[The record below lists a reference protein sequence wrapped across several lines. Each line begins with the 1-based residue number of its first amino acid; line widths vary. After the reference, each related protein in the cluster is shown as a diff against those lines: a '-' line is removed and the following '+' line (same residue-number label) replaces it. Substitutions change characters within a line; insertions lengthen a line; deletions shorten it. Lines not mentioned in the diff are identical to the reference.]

1 MSDMTRSAQ
10 KISACYAN
18 KGLQTLVL
26 GDDGEFCPTLLKPL
40 DRYGFL
46 SPFCGRNRVSV
57 RDCFLSV
64 KVVFVYK
71 LSIKPLWVQY
81 NSLMEIR
88 NFSIIAHVDHGKS
101 TLADRILEITSSV
114 SERNKRDQ
122 MLDTL
127 ELERERGITIKATP
141 VRLFYD
147 AKNGH
152 RYLFN
157 LIDTPGHVDFNYE
170 VSRALRA
177 CEGVLLVVDASQGV
191 EAQTI
196 QNAYLATD
204 NYLEVL
210 PIINKIDLPNAD
222 VPAAIAELEEVIG
235 IPGDH
240 AVAVSAKTGLNVEE
254 VLEAIVKYLPPPKGS
269 KDEPLSCLI
278 FDAVFDSYQGVIPFI
293 RLLDGSMKKGD
304 VIKIVSTGKTFE
316 VDRVGVFQPDLLV
329 TDSLSAGEV
338 GWFTAGIKDIADTQ
352 VGDTVTSASRPTKNV
367 IPGFKPAQPVV
378 FSGLYPTDSED
389 YPKLRE
395 ALEKL
400 RLNDA
405 AFSFEP
411 ETSEAL
417 GFGFRCGFLGL
428 LHADIVQAR
437 LEREFDLALI
447 ATAPAVIY
455 EIHTTDGKVTT
466 IQNPSELPDPTFI
479 DKILEP
485 YVKLTIYVPEEYVGN
500 IMGLIQDRRGIMKNM
515 IYHGRRVELRYEV
528 PFGEILYD
536 FHDKLKSLTRGHASM
551 DYEFLEY
558 REGSLAKIDIMVNNE
573 KVDALSIIAHRD
585 KAYAMGRK
593 IVDKMAEVI
602 PRQMF
607 VVPVQAAIGGKIL
620 ARATVKAFRK
630 DVLAKCYGG
639 DITRK
644 RKLLDKQ
651 KKGKERMKQLGTVE
665 VPQEAFLAVLASDE

>member
-1 MSDMTRSAQ
+1 
-10 KISACYAN
+10 
-18 KGLQTLVL
+18 
-26 GDDGEFCPTLLKPL
+26 
-40 DRYGFL
+40 
-46 SPFCGRNRVSV
+46 
-57 RDCFLSV
+57 
-64 KVVFVYK
+64 
-71 LSIKPLWVQY
+71 
-81 NSLMEIR
+81 MEIR

-101 TLADRILEITSSV
+101 TLADRILELTQTV

-127 ELERERGITIKATP
+127 DLERERGITIKATP
-141 VRLFYD
+141 VRLYYQ
-147 AKNGH
+147 AKNGK
-152 RYLFN
+152 RYMFN

-196 QNAYLATD
+196 QNAYLAID
-204 NYLEVL
+204 NDLEIL

-222 VPAAIAELEEVIG
+222 PAGAVAELEEVIG

-240 AVAVSAKTGLNVEE
+240 AVSVSAKTGENVAAI
-254 VLEAIVKYLPPPKGS
+254 LEAIVEHLPPPSG
-269 KDEPLSCLI
+269 DPDAPLSCLI
-278 FDAVFDSYQGVIPFI
+278 FDAVYDSYQGVIPFI
-293 RLLDGSMKKGD
+293 RVLEGTVKKGD
-304 VIKIVSTGKTFE
+304 VIKVVSTGKEFE
-316 VDRVGVFQPDLLV
+316 VDKVGFFEP
-329 TDSLSAGEV
+329 SLAVSDVLNPGEV
-338 GWFTAGIKDIADTQ
+338 GWLTASIKDIADTQ
-352 VGDTVTSASRPTKNV
+352 IGDTFTFAARPTKNIV
-367 IPGFKPAQPVV
+367 PGFKPAKPVV

-400 RLNDA
+400 SLNDA
-405 AFSFEP
+405 AFTFEP

-447 ATAPAVIY
+447 ATAPAVVY
-455 EIHTTDGKVTT
+455 HVETSDGKTT
-466 IQNPSELPDPTFI
+466 VIQNPAELPDPARI
-479 DKILEP
+479 VRILEP
-485 YVKLTIYVPEEYVGN
+485 YVRLSVYVPEEYVGN
-500 IMGLIQDRRGIMKNM
+500 AMGLIQERRGDMKNM
-515 IYHGRRVELRYEV
+515 VYHGRRVELRYEV

-536 FHDKLKSLTRGHASM
+536 FHDRLKSLTRGYASM
-551 DYEFLEY
+551 DYEPLDY
-558 REGSLAKIDIMVNNE
+558 REGSLVKVDILVNEE
-573 KVDALSIIAHRD
+573 KVDALSVIAHRD
-585 KAYAMGRK
+585 KAYALGRK
-593 IVDKMAEVI
+593 IVDKMVEVI

-620 ARATVKAFRK
+620 ARATVRAFRK

-644 RKLLDKQ
+644 RKLLQKQ
-651 KKGKERMKQLGTVE
+651 KKGKERMKQLGSVE
-665 VPQEAFLAVLASDE
+665 VPQEAFLAVLSGDE